1 MARVRCITMQ
11 KNETKLLEPWI
22 KYYGYFFG
30 FENLYIL
37 DNGSN
42 ENVVFEVL
50 EKYKKAGVNVYYEY
64 NKKEDFDKKGD
75 IISDIIHGWD
85 SNNEPYDYVIPI
97 DCDEFV
103 VLCEEKIEV
112 SREKLNS
119 YLDSLKGI
127 QDAFIIKK
135 LFLNIPD
142 DAEFFTPAVVPKSM
156 FARDTLGH
164 LDHGFHHPK
173 SSKSDETHVTN
184 LGYMHLHNKQFSEVL
199 QAAKEK
205 LVYYIDTEDKN
216 TLKEYTGPGLHL
228 VEYFFMTEIEY
239 KNKFINKASIFIPE
253 FSFLLEALGVELYSV
268 FGNHQKYK
276 KTLLQTHKGM
286 LIRYPDTNKISYD
299 FIDFNEK
306 EYILNHEDLQN
317 APIEPLIHFSEYGY
331 KESRKVNKIF
341 SCSIK
346 EFNEIYKENS
356 PLKPGSI
363 NKNKYEALCFS
374 KIHNND

>member
-1 MARVRCITMQ
+1 MAKVRCITMQ

-85 SNNEPYDYVIPI
+85 SNNESYDYVIPI

-142 DAEFFTPAVVPKSM
+142 DAEFFTPSVVPKSM

-173 SSKSDETHVTN
+173 SSKSDGTHVTN
-184 LGYMHLHNKQFSEVL
+184 LGYIHLHNKQFSEVL

-205 LVYYIDTEDKN
+205 LIYYIDIEDKN
-216 TLKEYTGPGLHL
+216 ILKDYTGPGLHL
-228 VEYFFMTEIEY
+228 VKYFFMTEDEY
-239 KNKFINKASIFIPE
+239 KNIFLDKASVFVPE
-253 FSFLLEALGVELYSV
+253 FSYLLDILGVNLQSV
-268 FGNHQKYK
+268 FGEYNNCK
-276 KTLLQTHKGM
+276 KTLRDECNGTLV
-286 LIRYPDTNKISYD
+286 RYPDINKKSYY

-306 EYILNHEDLQN
+306 KYISCHEDLQN
-317 APIEPLIHFSEYGY
+317 IDIDPLMHFSEYGY
-331 KESRKVNKIF
+331 KESRQVDRLF
-341 SCSIK
+341 SCSIEK
-346 EFNEIYKENS
+346 FNEIYKEKLFHILLENHQS
-356 PLKPGSI
+356 TDEKLHH
-363 NKNKYEALCFS
+363 S

>member
-1 MARVRCITMQ
+1 MQ

-50 EKYKKAGVNVYYEY
+50 EKYKKVGVNVYYEY
-64 NKKEDFDKKGD
+64 DKKEDFDKKGD
-75 IISDIIHGWD
+75 IISNIIHEWD
-85 SNNEPYDYVIPI
+85 SNNELYDYVIPI

-112 SREKLNS
+112 SREKINS
-119 YLDSLKGI
+119 YIDSLKGI

-142 DAEFFTPAVVPKSM
+142 DAEFFTPSVVPKSM

-184 LGYMHLHNKQFSEVL
+184 LGYIHLHNKQFSEVL

-205 LVYYIDTEDKN
+205 LIYYIDIEDKN
-216 TLKEYTGPGLHL
+216 ILKDYTGPGLHL
-228 VEYFFMTEIEY
+228 VKYFFMTESEY
-239 KNKFINKASIFIPE
+239 KKIFIDKASIFIPE
-253 FSFLLEALGVELYSV
+253 FSCLLETLGVDLYSV
-268 FGNHQKYK
+268 FGNYQKYK
-276 KTLLQTHKGM
+276 KILSEKHEGM
-286 LIRYPDTNKISYD
+286 LLRYPDTNKISYI

-306 EYILNHEDLQN
+306 KYISNHEDLHN
-317 APIEPLIHFSEYGY
+317 APIDPLIHFSEYGY
-331 KESRKVNKIF
+331 KEFRQVNKIF
-341 SCSIK
+341 SCKIT
-346 EFNEIYKENS
+346 EFNEIYKENT
-356 PLKPGSI
+356 L
-363 NKNKYEALCFS
+363 NKFKNIHENKHEIIHFS